1 MGVFIQI
8 DIDKSKVTP
17 EIDQALVSV
26 CPVDIFDLEHD
37 QLVVRPEQ
45 EDECTLCELCLAIA
59 PMGALTIRKTY
70 KDEQLVSR
78 GGGV

>member
-1 MGVFIQI
+1 LGVFIQI

-17 EIDQALVSV
+17 EIGQALVLV
-26 CPVDIFDLEHD
+26 CPVDIFDLEHA

-59 PMGALTIRKTY
+59 PKGALTIWKTY
-70 KDEQLVSR
+70 KAEQLVSQ